1 MGNAGIFVLASLQIA
16 APKSGAL
23 LTPIVDLDG
32 MSAVTLD
39 ADFKYGSGGARC
51 STIVSCRKFSSDKV
65 ESNR

>member
-1 MGNAGIFVLASLQIA
+1 MQIFVFWPRSRSQ
-16 APKSGAL
+16 PKSGAL

-51 STIVSCRKFSSDKV
+51 SAIVSCRKFSSDKV